1 MFDNLVEKLKAN
13 PKRIVYTEGTD
24 ARILESAA
32 RLPKSGG
39 RLVYATCSMLP
50 QENEAIAEAFTQ
62 AHRDFEP
69 LDAGELLAQLKVPE
83 AASLCSGGESGS
95 RFVRLWPHR
104 HQTDGFFAAVWQR
117 K

>member
-1 MFDNLVEKLKAN
+1 MDHGKE
-13 PKRIVYTEGTD
+13 
-24 ARILESAA
+24 
-32 RLPKSGG
+32 
-39 RLVYATCSMLP
+39 M
-50 QENEAIAEAFTQ
+50 EA
-62 AHRDFEP
+62 
-69 LDAGELLAQLKVPE
+69 LLAQLKVPE